1 MRTLVIALGLVTA
14 AAAQAMTPTD
24 TVRGQVDQVLQTG
37 TRAAT
42 GTPEAAE
49 QRRNQIRRAA
59 EGLFDFTEMSRRALG
74 RYWAGRSQAERD
86 EFVKLFADLMARAY
100 LGKIDR
106 YAGESIT
113 YIAERVDG
121 DLATVDSRV
130 ITAKKTEVPI
140 EYRLRRVGDRWAAY
154 DVLIE
159 NVSLISTY
167 RSQFDRIIQTSSFAD
182 LLKRMRQKE
191 EESLAGTTPRS
202 HRRGP

>member
-1 MRTLVIALGLVTA
+1 MRTLVIALVLVAA

-191 EESLAGTTPRS
+191 QESLAGTTPR
-202 HRRGP
+202 

>member
-1 MRTLVIALGLVTA
+1 MRTLVIALVLVAA

-24 TVRGQVDQVLQTG
+24 TVRGQVDQALQTG
-37 TRAAT
+37 TQAAA
-42 GTPEAAE
+42 GRPEAAE

-191 EESLAGTTPRS
+191 QESLAGTTPR
-202 HRRGP
+202 

>member
-167 RSQFDRIIQTSSFAD
+167 RSQFDRIIQTSSFAE

-191 EESLAGTTPRS
+191 QESLAGPTSR
-202 HRRGP
+202 